1 MAVVCYREYR
11 PCAPLRDSVR
21 AFFSFVAP
29 DANDAPRGA
38 RMREVLF
45 EAGDS
50 FCSPLFADGHASIVF
65 SFPRA
70 CRADGVWHASA
81 TAPRAHLIGPMTMVG
96 SSSLEE
102 RPEMLGAY
110 LRASAATRIT
120 GVSAAELTDRIIPL
134 EDLWGPSAC
143 SLAANLSEMNE
154 AARLDHLESVL
165 FQSITHAPSSP
176 VNLDIPGL
184 TALVFQHRG
193 QVSVQHLADAAGT
206 SRQHLTR
213 IFRETVG
220 VSPKLYCRLARFH
233 ATLRYRHHGGHTPW
247 AQVAIE
253 MGYADQSHM
262 IAEFRHFSSL
272 TPEMLVTG
280 SWFHPFL
287 ERTQAHHRSGTEAH
301 CLPPR

>member
-1 MAVVCYREYR
+1 MERNGARDIKRRMSKAVVCYREYR

-143 SLAANLSEMNE
+143 SLAANLSEMNQ
-154 AARLDHLESVL
+154 AAPWPPGIGFIPVDNPCTIFPCKSRHPRPHRLGVPASGSSECATPGGRGWNFTSASYAHLPRDSGRESQAVL
-165 FQSITHAPSSP
+165 SPCPLPCNSTLQASRRPYALGPSRDRDGLRRP
-176 VNLDIPGL
+176 IPYD
-184 TALVFQHRG
+184 R
-193 QVSVQHLADAAGT
+193 
-206 SRQHLTR
+206 
-213 IFRETVG
+213 
-220 VSPKLYCRLARFH
+220 
-233 ATLRYRHHGGHTPW
+233 
-247 AQVAIE
+247 
-253 MGYADQSHM
+253 
-262 IAEFRHFSSL
+262 
-272 TPEMLVTG
+272 
-280 SWFHPFL
+280 
-287 ERTQAHHRSGTEAH
+287 
-301 CLPPR
+301 